1 MAMTIENTTG
11 GMLNKTFPG
20 IVGTSIKSY
29 DVLMTVIGILAVVS
43 NCLLLIAM
51 VRYRCTI
58 FTSKGAYLIAN
69 MAIADLL
76 TGLNS
81 SRWGLRITFQLP
93 QALDKALFSIW
104 WTSVEVSFL
113 TILVMSLER
122 YIAIVFPFKA
132 QVWLSK
138 ARTIKSCVAV
148 WLMAVLCGAC
158 IALSPLIVHVCLTI
172 FFEITILV
180 ITFFYY
186 KIIIKLRE
194 RRVILTSMQ
203 STSIRATRSH
213 ADQRRPED
221 KLTTVVVLVL
231 VILIITVLP
240 YILATQISSVRR
252 LFSVANYDPK
262 LQLFISYYF
271 PFKTMN
277 LVLNPIIYAWRFPNY
292 RLALLRTL
300 HCR

>member
-1 MAMTIENTTG
+1 MTIEKTTG
-11 GMLNKTFPG
+11 GMLNKNLPDTFW
-20 IVGTSIKSY
+20 TSIKSY
-29 DVLMTVIGILAVVS
+29 DVLMTVIGILGVVS
-43 NCLLLIAM
+43 NSLLLIAM

-76 TGLNS
+76 TGLNC
-81 SRWGLRITFQLP
+81 SRCMGLRITFQLS
-93 QALDKALFSIW
+93 QALDKALYSIW
-104 WTSVEVSFL
+104 WTSIEVSFL

-148 WLMAVLCGAC
+148 WLIAVLCGVC
-158 IALSPLIVHVCLTI
+158 IALYPLIVHVCLTI

-180 ITFFYY
+180 IMFFYY

-194 RRVILTSMQ
+194 RRAILTSMQ
-203 STSIRATRSH
+203 STGTRSTRSN
-213 ADQRRPED
+213 ADLPREH
-221 KLTTVVVLVL
+221 KVTTVVVILV

-252 LFSVANYDPK
+252 LFRVTNYDPK

-271 PFKTMN
+271 PFKMI

>member
-1 MAMTIENTTG
+1 MVMTIENTTG

-20 IVGTSIKSY
+20 IVGTNIKSY
-29 DVLMTVIGILAVVS
+29 DVLMTVIGILGVVS

-81 SRWGLRITFQLP
+81 SRWGFRITFQLP
-93 QALDKALFSIW
+93 QALDKALFSIC

-113 TILVMSLER
+113 TILIMSLER
-122 YIAIVFPFKA
+122 YIAIVFPIKA

-138 ARTIKSCVAV
+138 TRTIKSCVAV
-148 WLMAVLCGAC
+148 WLIAVLCGAC
-158 IALSPLIVHVCLTI
+158 IPLSLLIVHVCLTI
-172 FFEITILV
+172 IFEITMPV
-180 ITFFYY
+180 IAFFYY
-186 KIIIKLRE
+186 KNIMKLRE
-194 RRVILTSMQ
+194 RRTILTSMQ
-203 STSIRATRSH
+203 STATRATRCN
-213 ADQRRPED
+213 ADLPRDNGDLPREH
-221 KLTTVVVLVL
+221 KVTTVVVILV

-252 LFSVANYDPK
+252 LFRVAKDDPK

-271 PFKTMN
+271 PF
-277 LVLNPIIYAWRFPNY
+277 
-292 RLALLRTL
+292 
-300 HCR
+300 